1 MISYRPFWETLKRT
15 GVSTYALIHQ
25 YGMSSNRFTRMRK
38 NLPLSTTSIDDFCRI
53 LHCRVEDVM
62 EFVEDTQKEGG

>member
-1 MISYRPFWETLKRT
+1 MISYRPFWETLKRK
-15 GVSTYALIHQ
+15 GVSTYALINH

-53 LHCRVEDVM
+53 LNCRVEDIM
-62 EFVEDTQKEGG
+62 EYVAEE